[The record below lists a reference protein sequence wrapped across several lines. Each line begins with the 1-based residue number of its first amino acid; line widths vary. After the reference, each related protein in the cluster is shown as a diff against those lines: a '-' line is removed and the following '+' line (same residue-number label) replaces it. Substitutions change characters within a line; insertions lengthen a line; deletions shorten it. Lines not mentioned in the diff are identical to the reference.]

1 MESVKI
7 MLDGDIVR
15 RTILERD
22 FTDEDINDM
31 LNLLTRMREKYGE
44 RYKDIIAVLYQLS
57 EPNTKLRHHGQ
68 TGRHS

>member
-1 MESVKI
+1 MASVNI

-15 RTILERD
+15 QTILERD

-44 RYKDIIAVLYQLS
+44 RYKDIIAVLYQMT
-57 EPNTKLRHHGQ
+57 EPNEKK
-68 TGRHS
+68 

>member
-44 RYKDIIAVLYQLS
+44 RYKDIIAVLYQLT
-57 EPNTKLRHHGQ
+57 EPNEKK
-68 TGRHS
+68 